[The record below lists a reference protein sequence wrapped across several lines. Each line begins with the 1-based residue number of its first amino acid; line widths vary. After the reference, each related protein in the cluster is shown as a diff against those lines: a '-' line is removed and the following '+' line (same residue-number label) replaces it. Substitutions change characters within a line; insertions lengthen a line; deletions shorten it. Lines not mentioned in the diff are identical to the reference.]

1 MFKAIRAAFGGKA
14 KVQGGGRRALFAV
27 RSFGAAD
34 YAAYLRPWTWD
45 GGFSND
51 EIGASLSTVRARSR
65 DMEKNSEFF
74 ARWLDLFVNNVVG
87 TGFTLKA
94 APCVRAGDP
103 EVDEEAKRF
112 LQYRFWKWATSPSSV
127 DVTGRKTFRAVCKLV
142 AHNWARDGEG
152 IVIVAPYVGGVSLRV
167 VRPDALD
174 ETLSGSADGGRTLI
188 RNGVEVDRDTL
199 RPVAYHFR
207 GDREDPT
214 CSWTF
219 GRPVVRVPAARVLHV
234 FSQFDETQTRGVPL
248 GHPVLRKLKM
258 LDEFNLAELV
268 AARDESNTT
277 GVFTAPAGREDEIA
291 RLNEDDD
298 ASASLCRPSEP
309 GTKYVLPQGW
319 TYDPKTPQHPNRE
332 VAAFKSSMLRDVASG
347 LKLEYANFANDW
359 AGVSYSSVRVGTL
372 AERDHWRDLQ
382 ADFTEQFVAPVYLAW
397 LRAFLASPEANPY
410 VPSDYARLA
419 EFEFRGRR
427 WEWVDPLKDVNAA
440 VTAVQNGWKTD
451 EQIAAD
457 YGGDI
462 MENLEDF
469 AKVKAKREELGLGDP
484 VIAGAA
490 QGGGGGGADEGA
502 EAEAQAAT
510 DNGAANAAK

>member
-1 MFKAIRAAFGGKA
+1 MDILKPVRAIFGGGQRK
-14 KVQGGGRRALFAV
+14 RRGLMAFRA
-27 RSFGAAD
+27 FGAAD
-34 YAAYLRPWTWD
+34 FAEYLRPWVWD

-51 EIGASLSTVRARSR
+51 EIAGSLSTVRARSR
-65 DMEKNSEFF
+65 DMEKNSEFY

-87 TGFTLKA
+87 TGYTLKA
-94 APCVRAGDP
+94 APCARLGSPD
-103 EVDEEAKRF
+103 VDEAAKRF
-112 LQYRFWKWATSPSSV
+112 LQYRFWKWATSPGAV
-127 DVTGRKTFRAVCKLV
+127 DVTGRKTFRAVCKLM
-142 AHNWARDGEG
+142 AHNWARDGESLA
-152 IVIVAPYVGGVSLRV
+152 VVFPYVGGVSLRV

-174 ETLSGSADGGRTLI
+174 ETLNGRGATARTVV
-188 RNGVEVDRDTL
+188 RNGVEVERDTL

-207 GDREDPT
+207 ADREDPT
-214 CSWTF
+214 CARTQ
-219 GRPVVRVPAARVLHV
+219 GGETVRIPASSVLHV
-234 FSQFDETQTRGVPL
+234 FSQYDETQVRGVPL

-291 RLNEDDD
+291 RLNEDDE
-298 ASASLCRPSEP
+298 ASGRLCRPSEP

-319 TYDPKTPQHPNRE
+319 SYDPKTPQHPNRE
-332 VAAFKSSMLRDVASG
+332 VAAFKASMLRDVASG

-382 ADFTEQFVAPVYLAW
+382 CDFVEMFVAPVYRAW
-397 LRAFLASPEANPY
+397 LRAFLLSPEANPY
-410 VPSDYARLA
+410 VPSDYERLA

-440 VTAVQNGWKTD
+440 VTAVQHGWKTD

-462 MENLEDF
+462 MENLDDN
-469 AKVKAKREELGLGDP
+469 AKVKAKRAELGLGGP
-484 VIAGAA
+484 SAA
-490 QGGGGGGADEGA
+490 DADGKDGEGEDGEGADGGET
-502 EAEAQAAT
+502 EI
-510 DNGAANAAK
+510 